1 MKLDITNRNEGRPAN
16 RRLAQWRVTWLIE
29 HPTSHQ
35 LLWCIDS
42 LVLRNPPLRKAAKRY
57 RKPYWRPC
65 NFKLTAFKQTF
76 QDDFLTEFDTLFTD
90 KSLLR
95 IFIFCPHT
103 KKMKFLLPPAN
114 GTFAFAPTHKLTLR
128 KSKRAVL
135 SNAPVTPIKFNSYIC
150 TAK

>member
-1 MKLDITNRNEGRPAN
+1 MVYTMGEIMFRVLD
-16 RRLAQWRVTWLIE
+16 
-29 HPTSHQ
+29 S
-35 LLWCIDS
+35 
-42 LVLRNPPLRKAAKRY
+42 Y

-114 GTFAFAPTHKLTLR
+114 GTFAFAPTHKLTLPLDP
-128 KSKRAVL
+128 KR
-135 SNAPVTPIKFNSYIC
+135 
-150 TAK
+150 

>member
-1 MKLDITNRNEGRPAN
+1 MRADNKAFAKVSADNFFILQMATKHLSLNKHFGRQLFQNAQVVAAN
-16 RRLAQWRVTWLIE
+16 
-29 HPTSHQ
+29 
-35 LLWCIDS
+35 
-42 LVLRNPPLRKAAKRY
+42 RY
-57 RKPYWRPC
+57 RKPYWLPC

-90 KSLLR
+90 KPLLR
-95 IFIFCPHT
+95 IFIFCPRS
-103 KKMKFLLPPAN
+103 KKLKFLLPPAN

-135 SNAPVTPIKFNSYIC
+135 SNAPVTTIKLNSYIC